1 MKINTSVGRHYDF
14 IPPSTGGSSGISQS
28 IINIIEANTSTQTN
42 VLIAEVDMIETNGLL
57 TQVLKYGDNAKT
69 ILVYTINLV
78 WTNGVPTSIVSINHD
93 DNLTKTTTL
102 TWYNGTLTN
111 VSNVMS

>member
-1 MKINTSVGRHYDF
+1 MKLNTSVGRHYDF
-14 IPPSTGGSSGISQS
+14 IPPSTSGGSGISQS
-28 IINIIEANTSTQTN
+28 IINIIEANTGTQTD
-42 VLIAEVDMIETNGLL
+42 VFIAEVVMIETLGKL
-57 TQVLKYGDNAKT
+57 TQVLKYGDTAKT
-69 ILVYTINLV
+69 ILVYTVNLT
-78 WTNGVPTSIVSINHD
+78 WAGDLPTVIQFINHD